1 MPRSPLLPLLLLLV
15 VLLQAQLRP
24 LQPGPAD
31 PLRLLA
37 GGDGPQPVILHGRLL
52 ADPAAAGAPA
62 AGEARQA
69 TAPGPCRVLLQTAGG
84 RSELGFPGCPA
95 LR

>member
-15 VLLQAQLRP
+15 VLVQAQLRP

-37 GGDGPQPVILHGRLL
+37 GGDGPQPVLL
-52 ADPAAAGAPA
+52 QGQLMSDPVVTAAPQVSHAPHAVPAG
-62 AGEARQA
+62 QA
-69 TAPGPCRVLLQTAGG
+69 GPCRVLLQTAGG
-84 RSELGFPGCPA
+84 RS
-95 LR
+95 